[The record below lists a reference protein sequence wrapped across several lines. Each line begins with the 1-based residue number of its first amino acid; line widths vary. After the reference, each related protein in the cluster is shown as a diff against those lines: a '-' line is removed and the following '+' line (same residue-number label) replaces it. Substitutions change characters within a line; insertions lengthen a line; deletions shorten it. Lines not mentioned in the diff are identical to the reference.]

1 MGTAVGMD
9 LGTMLCLGVLLGL
22 AAGLDVEGS
31 PPADQSQPEEDSS
44 FPAGKTLEEVLL
56 DAG

>member
-31 PPADQSQPEEDSS
+31 PPADQSQPE
-44 FPAGKTLEEVLL
+44 
-56 DAG
+56 